1 MPSEPRRLYWD
12 ANVFLSY
19 IEGVPDRLA
28 TIGALLADAAAE
40 RDVEIYTSALS
51 ITEVA
56 YAASERMGAVLS
68 QTVEAA
74 IDDLWQDPTIKL
86 IEFNTV
92 IARDARRLV
101 RESMLRNVAQQLPSL
116 RPADAI
122 HIATALWINASEVMT
137 YDTKLLN
144 QNDLVGI
151 VITKPYLA
159 QPRLIP

>member
-19 IEGVPDRLA
+19 IEGVPDRLP
-28 TIGALLADAAAE
+28 TIGALLADAAAD
-40 RDVEIYTSALS
+40 RGVEIYTSAFS

-56 YAASERMGAVLS
+56 YAASERAGAALDLA
-68 QTVEAA
+68 VEDA

-86 IEFNTV
+86 IEFNSV
-92 IARDARRLV
+92 VAREARQLV
-101 RESMLRNVAQQLPSL
+101 RESMLRNATRQLSSL

-122 HIATALWINASEVMT
+122 HVATALWINASEMMT
-137 YDTKLLN
+137 YDIKLLN
-144 QNDLVGI
+144 QNSLLGI
-151 VITKPYLA
+151 AIKKPYLT